1 LSGARHFAQIDGGE
15 AEMPSKRVA
24 DYRELLRAGRWFR
37 GLPQPFQD
45 ALVAMATLREVRPGN
60 VLFARGD
67 ESNGMFAVLE
77 GQLRACGVDDDGK
90 QALLTVV
97 EPPSWVGEIPL
108 FDGLPRTHDLV
119 ADSEGLVVHVPQQP
133 LLAFL
138 DREPGCWRHLALL
151 LTAKLRLAF
160 ASMEDAQRL
169 PLGARV
175 TRRLVLIA
183 EGYGEW
189 SDRSA
194 REVGVSQETLAA
206 MLSTSRQTVNQVL
219 KGLEASGLVKLQY
232 GRVEIVDLDGLRKTL
247 HRMEHA

>member
-1 LSGARHFAQIDGGE
+1 
-15 AEMPSKRVA
+15 MPGKRVA

-45 ALVAMATLREVRPGN
+45 ALVSMGLLREVRPGN
-60 VLFARGD
+60 VLFARG
-67 ESNGMFAVLE
+67 EASNGMFAVLE
-77 GQLRACGVDDDGK
+77 GQLRACGLDDEGK
-90 QALLTVV
+90 QSLLTVV

-108 FDGLPRTHDLV
+108 FDGLLRTHDLI
-119 ADSEGLVVHVPQQP
+119 ADTDGLVVHVPQEP

-138 DREPGCWRHLALL
+138 DREPRCWRDMGLL

-160 ASMEDAQRL
+160 RSMEDAQRL
-169 PLGARV
+169 PLAARV
-175 TRRLVLIA
+175 THRLVLIA

-219 KGLEASGLVKLQY
+219 KRLEAKGLVKLQY
-232 GRVEIVDLDGLRKTL
+232 GRVEIVDLGGLRKTL
-247 HRMEHA
+247 LG

>member
-1 LSGARHFAQIDGGE
+1 
-15 AEMPSKRVA
+15 
-24 DYRELLRAGRWFR
+24 
-37 GLPQPFQD
+37 
-45 ALVAMATLREVRPGN
+45 
-60 VLFARGD
+60 
-67 ESNGMFAVLE
+67 MFAVLE

-108 FDGLPRTHDLV
+108 FDGLPRTHDLI
-119 ADSEGLVVHVPQQP
+119 ADTEGLVVHVPQEP

-138 DREPGCWRHLALL
+138 DREPSCWRHLALL

-169 PLGARV
+169 PLAARV

-232 GRVEIVDLDGLRKTL
+232 GRVEIVDLDGLRTTL